1 MLFYMVS
8 EFIGANL
15 DRDLDVAYSILFE
28 EANNE
33 YIKERE
39 RAEEGRE
46 DKNQIPF
53 RVFRS
58 FLDSVENDVIHY
70 VGEWAAL
77 LVSPMW

>member
-1 MLFYMVS
+1 MLFYMES
-8 EFIGANL
+8 EFIGPNV
-15 DRDLDVAYSILFE
+15 DTDLDVAYSILFE

-46 DKNQIPF
+46 DKNQIPLRDF
-53 RVFRS
+53 RY

-70 VGEWAAL
+70 VCDWAAL
-77 LVSPMW
+77 IVSPRW

>member
-1 MLFYMVS
+1 MES
-8 EFIGANL
+8 EFIGPNV
-15 DRDLDVAYSILFE
+15 DTDLDVAYSILFE